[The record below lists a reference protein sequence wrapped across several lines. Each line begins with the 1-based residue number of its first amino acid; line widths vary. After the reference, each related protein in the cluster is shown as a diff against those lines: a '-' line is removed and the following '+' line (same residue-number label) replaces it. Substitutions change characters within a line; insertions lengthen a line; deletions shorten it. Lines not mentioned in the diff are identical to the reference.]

1 MEKEEERRL
10 RRVRWIV
17 RVPIPISS
25 IPLKIFRKPRALPT
39 LSTKMADSICT
50 SSWKLFTRWRH
61 GLTSVLSAFVR
72 HPSAF
77 WNCFWTWAWS
87 LHPSHRPI
95 IPAAINTTTTIAISN
110 SSSNSKPEMD
120 CWVST
125 KKNFHVTRT
134 VFVLTLSPECSS
146 TSDART
152 VAVTPGVIRL
162 PILSALRAY
171 FWWLN
176 FTAYPANTSDPSYAK
191 RSYAD
196 TLWSKWLTFFMPS
209 SVSVSIQDFSSRQSV
224 NNLTIIY
231 LFLTNI
237 ETQLKHIPAVAGQK
251 RNSRLGVEQSGM
263 SYVPNFSSPR
273 TIEGH
278 VINCIFKPFV
288 TRLTASLKFLKSS
301 ENVVSVLF
309 ILMMCSMLKRFRFIL
324 FVCFF
329 FKALYCDV
337 RQLLAY
343 IKDVHGGIFRR
354 VLLSG
359 LLDSAARPQQPQDTP
374 PENSGYFK

>member
-1 MEKEEERRL
+1 
-10 RRVRWIV
+10 
-17 RVPIPISS
+17 
-25 IPLKIFRKPRALPT
+25 
-39 LSTKMADSICT
+39 
-50 SSWKLFTRWRH
+50 
-61 GLTSVLSAFVR
+61 
-72 HPSAF
+72 
-77 WNCFWTWAWS
+77 
-87 LHPSHRPI
+87 
-95 IPAAINTTTTIAISN
+95 
-110 SSSNSKPEMD
+110 
-120 CWVST
+120 
-125 KKNFHVTRT
+125 
-134 VFVLTLSPECSS
+134 
-146 TSDART
+146 
-152 VAVTPGVIRL
+152 
-162 PILSALRAY
+162 
-171 FWWLN
+171 
-176 FTAYPANTSDPSYAK
+176 
-191 RSYAD
+191 
-196 TLWSKWLTFFMPS
+196 MPS
-209 SVSVSIQDFSSRQSV
+209 SVSVSIQDLSSRQSV